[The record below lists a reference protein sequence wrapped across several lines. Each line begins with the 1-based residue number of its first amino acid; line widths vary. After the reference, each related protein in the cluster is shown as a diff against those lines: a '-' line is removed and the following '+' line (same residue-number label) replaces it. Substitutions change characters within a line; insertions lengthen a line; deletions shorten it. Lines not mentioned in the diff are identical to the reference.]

1 MITARQTALK
11 TLHLYKGNFSIQQYK
26 TLKGQIYAG
35 DIPGFY
41 RGIDRLL
48 GKTGVLNCSNNKK
61 GVNYG
66 EKKEK
71 EFKIAGKSKLQGV
84 LLQCP
89 VCNSVFKA
97 GRESCFQCRKKVDIN
112 VVD

>member
-1 MITARQTALK
+1 MEK
-11 TLHLYKGNFSIQQYK
+11 
-26 TLKGQIYAG
+26 
-35 DIPGFY
+35 
-41 RGIDRLL
+41 
-48 GKTGVLNCSNNKK
+48 
-61 GVNYG
+61 
-66 EKKEK
+66 KKEK